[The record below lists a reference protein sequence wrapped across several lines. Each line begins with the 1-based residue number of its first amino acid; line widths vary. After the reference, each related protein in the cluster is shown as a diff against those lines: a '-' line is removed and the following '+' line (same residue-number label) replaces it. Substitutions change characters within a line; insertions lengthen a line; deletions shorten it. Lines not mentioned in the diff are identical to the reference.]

1 MKAQAS
7 GQLTVLAP
15 VPTSTGQYANISSY
29 EWAFLID
36 CIELLGYLLN
46 STFILELVQD
56 INYVEF

>member
-1 MKAQAS
+1 MPLNINHQVNKP
-7 GQLTVLAP
+7 LFDI
-15 VPTSTGQYANISSY
+15 TGQYANISSY

-46 STFILELVQD
+46 FTFILELVQD